1 MLAPCSPLFK
11 RPSNIGGYPPPPSY
25 VKLKKDDV
33 YLRNWNSVFGISS
46 WQIQF
51 SHLGPIR
58 FHIELRNNNDD
69 FSISRRN
76 GDPIRFKRVKVTI
89 ESACSIDAIF
99 SQPRF
104 RPRYP
109 LSTVD
114 TYGAIYILPNIL
126 SSRKWP
132 EARAKLLNIQRG
144 NEAKFV
150 CVGSRRRYTFGS
162 STVALLTESSKSI
175 ANLCILVQ
183 FVFRNVEEEEEGT

>member
-1 MLAPCSPLFK
+1 MLALCSPLFK

-51 SHLGPIR
+51 SRLSWPNSSRNPLPFTFIR

-150 CVGSRRRYTFGS
+150 CVGSRRRYTLR
-162 STVALLTESSKSI
+162 VINCCLINRIE
-175 ANLCILVQ
+175 
-183 FVFRNVEEEEEGT
+183 

>member
-1 MLAPCSPLFK
+1 MTC
-11 RPSNIGGYPPPPSY
+11 I
-25 VKLKKDDV
+25 
-33 YLRNWNSVFGISS
+33 FGIG
-46 WQIQF
+46 IRF
-51 SHLGPIR
+51 SEFRAGKYNFHVYLGPIR

-150 CVGSRRRYTFGS
+150 CVGSRRRYTLR
-162 STVALLTESSKSI
+162 VINCCLINRIE
-175 ANLCILVQ
+175 
-183 FVFRNVEEEEEGT
+183 

>member
-1 MLAPCSPLFK
+1 MTC
-11 RPSNIGGYPPPPSY
+11 I
-25 VKLKKDDV
+25 
-33 YLRNWNSVFGISS
+33 FGIG
-46 WQIQF
+46 IRF
-51 SHLGPIR
+51 SEFRAGKYNFHVYLGPIR
-58 FHIELRNNNDD
+58 LVTRSRLRLSV
-69 FSISRRN
+69 SISSWEIITTTFPSRGRN

-175 ANLCILVQ
+175 EFMHLRTIRLPKRRRRRR
-183 FVFRNVEEEEEGT
+183 RNVTKFHF